1 MDTTLY
7 IDQNVS
13 QACQPGFLKIW
24 GVWIFFPENPGDFSL
39 SRDILKSEK
48 IVGLQATSLLFESV
62 SSSIEVLGVL
72 LIYYV
77 LNADIFILL

>member
-13 QACQPGFLKIW
+13 QAFQPGFLKIW
-24 GVWIFFPENPGDFSL
+24 GVWIFFPENSGDFSL

-48 IVGLQATSLLFESV
+48 KVGLQAISLLFELV
-62 SSSIEVLGVL
+62 PSSIEVLGVL

-77 LNADIFILL
+77 LNAGIFILL